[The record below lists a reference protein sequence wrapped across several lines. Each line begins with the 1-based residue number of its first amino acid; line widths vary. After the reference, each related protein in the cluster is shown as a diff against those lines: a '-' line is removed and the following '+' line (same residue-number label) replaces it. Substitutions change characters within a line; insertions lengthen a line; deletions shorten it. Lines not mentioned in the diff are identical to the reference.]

1 MKRSREPEEN
11 EEDPSSGPLGTGSD
25 SATSPP
31 PPTTTAEVRVNKIAE
46 LDLESAPEDDK
57 SSSVVMRCSLP
68 PHREVLP
75 FRSYGDYEVHYSKA
89 HVNRCVECGKNLPSE
104 HLLGVH
110 IEECHDAFAAVRRE
124 KGEHTY
130 SCFVEGCDRKCRTPQ
145 KRRQHLIDK
154 HLYPKNYFFA
164 VTREG
169 VDGRRSMLLEGGH
182 RRRASSSATST
193 GAPNGAARRTSQRKA
208 EAPKEGAGESKPVAE
223 QKSTQG
229 LEAKSP
235 AKESV
240 DVAMEDL
247 TGAMSALQFV
257 PPSIR
262 FGRGRGKSGFSKK

>member
-1 MKRSREPEEN
+1 MKRSREPEEV
-11 EEDPSSGPLGTGSD
+11 EEHPSPSGPLGPGSD
-25 SATSPP
+25 SASPP
-31 PPTTTAEVRVNKIAE
+31 ATAEVRANKIAE
-46 LDLESAPEDDK
+46 LDESPIEGDSE
-57 SSSVVMRCSLP
+57 SSPGIVMRCSLP

-164 VTREG
+164 VTKEG
-169 VDGRRSMLLEGGH
+169 VDGRRSMLLEGGY
-182 RRRASSSATST
+182 RRRASSSATNA
-193 GAPNGAARRTSQRKA
+193 GAPNGAARRNSLRQT
-208 EAPKEGAGESKPVAE
+208 EASEGGAGKSKPAAE
-223 QKSTQG
+223 QKLTQG
-229 LEAKSP
+229 LEVKP
-235 AKESV
+235 PTKESV

-257 PPSIR
+257 PPNIR
-262 FGRGRGKSGFSKK
+262 FGRGKGKSGFSKK

>member
-1 MKRSREPEEN
+1 MKRSREPEEDK
-11 EEDPSSGPLGTGSD
+11 EDPSSGPLAPGSD
-25 SATSPP
+25 SATSPQ

-46 LDLESAPEDDK
+46 LDLESAPQDDE

-75 FRSYGDYEVHYSKA
+75 FRSYGEYEVHYSKA

-164 VTREG
+164 VTKEG

-193 GAPNGAARRTSQRKA
+193 GAPKGATRRNSLRQA
-208 EAPKEGAGESKPVAE
+208 EASKEGAGESKPVAE
-223 QKSTQG
+223 QKPAQG
-229 LEAKSP
+229 LEAKPP

-257 PPSIR
+257 PPNIR